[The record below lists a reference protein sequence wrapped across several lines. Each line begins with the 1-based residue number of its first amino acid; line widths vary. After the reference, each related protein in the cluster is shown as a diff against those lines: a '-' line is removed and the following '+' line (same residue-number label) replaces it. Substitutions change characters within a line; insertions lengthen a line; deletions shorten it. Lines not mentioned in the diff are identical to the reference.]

1 MRALIIA
8 ITLVGSST
16 FSHAFSLS
24 YDSVSGRSPYLD
36 SLEALSLRANTA
48 TSQKV
53 DLLNMVGRL
62 YTERDMEKAKSIL
75 HLSSSLAD
83 SLHYSWGKV
92 QACKQLGIIN
102 DYQGYIAVAATYF
115 NKAIALLKQD
125 TTQRSLAERLFIES
139 YPAGRVILGPLTTQ
153 YVMPR
158 DSTIAYLLK
167 CIDIKTRLNDAL
179 GAADAYDRLAHEYW
193 DRAINEHTTDDF
205 KKAADAWKDEVKEY
219 SKANFPDGVAV
230 ATGKVGVGI
239 YYLGD
244 SIGARNYF
252 RKAFRMHRR
261 SGNLLYQA
269 RNLINLGYMSIS
281 WSQPDSA
288 KYYFKAAVDIA
299 TKLKLVDV
307 MHMGYLELA
316 NLYKAEG
323 NYKMVSEC
331 YFTLFK
337 SRDLHFSQAHLVT
350 TSEMKSQYEDQIKAD
365 QIKRLEL
372 ENQLK
377 EDQLSQRYLL
387 ILFLTTL
394 TVVLIVGGY
403 LFLRSRRRYLA
414 KINAIETSHRI
425 KYEKD
430 RISKELHDNIGTR
443 LTTLTLSLREL
454 ERKSTISSPVMELIR
469 NDVQTVIAEL
479 RDSIWAINEHEITL
493 EEFGDKVRNVL
504 WRAQQDN
511 PLLNCKV
518 SLITDQPRIRLK
530 PHVAI
535 NLFRIVQ
542 EAVAN
547 SLKHSGASELTIV
560 LTYEPTAKLNVIISD
575 NGRGFPTHDGE
586 KSGLSYGLHNMQSR
600 AEDIGASFNVTS
612 NHGTSI
618 TLNVTLQNGN

>member
-1 MRALIIA
+1 MKVNV
-8 ITLVGSST
+8 ITAFLLLSST
-16 FSHAFSLS
+16 CAHAALFSS
-24 YDSVSGRSPYLD
+24 DSVSGRSPYLD
-36 SLEALSLRANTA
+36 SLESLNIQGGFTN
-48 TSQKV
+48 SKKV
-53 DLLNMVGRL
+53 DLLNMIGRL

-75 HLSSSLAD
+75 HESSSLAD
-83 SLHYSWGKV
+83 SLGYAWGKA
-92 QACKQLGIIN
+92 QACKQLGIIH
-102 DYQGYIAVAATYF
+102 DYQGYIAVAATYL
-115 NKAIALLKQD
+115 NKAIAILKQD
-125 TTQRSLAERLFIES
+125 TSQRFLAERLFIES
-139 YPAGRVILGPLTTQ
+139 YPAGRVILGPLTKQ

-158 DSTIAYLLK
+158 DSSIAYLLK
-167 CIDIKTRLNDAL
+167 CIAIKTRLNDAL
-179 GAADAYDRLAHEYW
+179 GAADAYDHLAHEYW
-193 DRAINEHTTDDF
+193 DRAINEHTSGDF
-205 KKAADAWKDEVKEY
+205 KKAADAWKNEVLEY
-219 SKANFPDGVAV
+219 SRANFPDGVAV

-244 SIGARNYF
+244 SIGARNHF
-252 RKAFRMHRR
+252 RKAFRMHLR

-288 KYYFKAAVDIA
+288 KHYFKAAVDIA
-299 TKLKLVDV
+299 TTLKLVDV

-323 NYKMVSEC
+323 DYKKVSEC

-350 TSEMKSQYEDQIKAD
+350 TAEMKSQYEDQIKAD

-372 ENQLK
+372 ENQVK
-377 EDQLSQRYLL
+377 EDQLSRRYLL
-387 ILFLTTL
+387 ILFLATL
-394 TVVLIVGGY
+394 TLVLLIGGF

-454 ERKSTISSPVMELIR
+454 ERKSTISTPVMELLR

-479 RDSIWAINEHEITL
+479 RDSIWAINENEITL
-493 EEFGDKVRNVL
+493 EEFGDKVRNIC

-511 PLLNCKV
+511 PSLNCKV
-518 SLITDQPRIRLK
+518 SLITDQPRTRLK
-530 PHVAI
+530 PQVAI
-535 NLFRIVQ
+535 NIFRIVQ

-547 SLKHSGASELTIV
+547 SLKHSSASELTITI
-560 LTYEPTAKLNVIISD
+560 TYNESRNLAIIIFD
-575 NGRGFPTHDGE
+575 NGRGFSVHEG
-586 KSGLSYGLHNMQSR
+586 KQMNIGYGLQNMQSR
-600 AEDIGASFNVTS
+600 AQEIGASFNVAST
-612 NHGTSI
+612 NGTSI
-618 TLNVTLQNGN
+618 TLSVALRN